1 VEHLCDTLCYQLELA
16 SFAACVNSGKSW
28 TPKASFLMH
37 GNVSS
42 AHDDAE
48 VDPFVENLVLE
59 RLSAQSPLRVLFD
72 VVPGIKFQDA
82 ISLISMQPIASTAE
96 AWKRSVQ

>member
-1 VEHLCDTLCYQLELA
+1 
-16 SFAACVNSGKSW
+16 
-28 TPKASFLMH
+28 MH

-59 RLSAQSPLRVLFD
+59 RLSAQSPLRV
-72 VVPGIKFQDA
+72 GH
-82 ISLISMQPIASTAE
+82 S
-96 AWKRSVQ
+96 